1 MHEEVKEIQEI
12 KEKMVLMETLE
23 SEGHLVI
30 LDPLE
35 EREITEVLVPPE
47 VEDRRE
53 VLANRDNP
61 DNQVARDHVELLVKM
76 DRQDLKE
83 K

>member
-1 MHEEVKEIQEI
+1 M
-12 KEKMVLMETLE
+12 
-23 SEGHLVI
+23 I

-61 DNQVARDHVELLVKM
+61 DNQVARYARVFAQHYLTA
-76 DRQDLKE
+76 QGC
-83 K
+83 